1 MDRVRLAA
9 DGADVSH
16 VVRLV
21 LALTAAVEG
30 PQRVDVAHTGAHV
43 LRLMQSPTGVVY
55 VSPGG
60 FIAGEV
66 GTTIITPEL
75 VAIEHG
81 WFATDRSGLRLLSAF
96 EIWAA
101 SMGCKGIKMST
112 GPTHAAAA
120 RILERRGYRPAEL
133 AWYR

>member
-1 MDRVRLAA
+1 MRLAA

-21 LALTAAVEG
+21 MALTAAVGG
-30 PQRVDVAHTGAHV
+30 PQRVDPAHTGAQV
-43 LRLMQSPTGVVY
+43 LRLMQSPAGVVY
-55 VSPGG
+55 VSAGG

-66 GTTIITPEL
+66 ASTIISTDP
-75 VAIEHG
+75 VALEHG
-81 WFATDRSGLRLLSAF
+81 WFATDRSGLRLLAAF
-96 EIWAA
+96 ESWSAGMA
-101 SMGCKGIKMST
+101 CRGIKMST
-112 GPTHAAAA
+112 GPAHAAAA